1 MSAISL
7 VEHSGDG
14 FRNCLFLDAVVDVE
28 ELACSLECV
37 RSIQPRGS
45 LPCWMF
51 SRDMLQLISV
61 D

>member
-37 RSIQPRGS
+37 RSIQPRGLYLVGCLAETCYS
-45 LPCWMF
+45 L
-51 SRDMLQLISV
+51 
-61 D
+61 